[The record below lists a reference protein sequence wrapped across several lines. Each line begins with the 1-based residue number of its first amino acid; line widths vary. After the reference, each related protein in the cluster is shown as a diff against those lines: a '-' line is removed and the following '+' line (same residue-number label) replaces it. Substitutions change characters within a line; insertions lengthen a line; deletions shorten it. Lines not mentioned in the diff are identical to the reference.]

1 MSQPSATPASQ
12 PGPPQPVSIA
22 VKLMWAGAALTVLG
36 VVLGLTQTEGVREE
50 LSSQQLP
57 PGTTLDAAVTYAI
70 AAAIVVGVITAAL
83 WVLLAIMNRR
93 GKPWARVVATVLGV
107 VNVLVNLYAILEEAG
122 GRPSISL
129 VSGVVSLLLAA
140 VVIFLLWR
148 PESSRWYEAMRSPAP
163 AGA

>member
-1 MSQPSATPASQ
+1 
-12 PGPPQPVSIA
+12 VSIA

-36 VVLGLTQTEGVREE
+36 VVLGLTRTEGIRQE
-50 LSSQQLP
+50 LSTQQLP
-57 PGTTLDAAVTYAI
+57 AGTTLDAAVT
-70 AAAIVVGVITAAL
+70 AAIVGTIAVGLLSVVL
-83 WVLLAIMNRR
+83 WVLMAVMNRR
-93 GKPWARVVATVLGV
+93 GKPWARIVATVLGV